1 MADESQP
8 AAPEPPPGLPEQKP
22 ASPESAAP
30 VDKVGARE
38 AEAEASESGVREVEA
53 REGSAASEVAPHVE
67 VPAVLRKE
75 VSQKVE
81 ERVHPEV
88 RKEVSP
94 EGPKKAPPLATVL
107 AAYEHPWAVRFT
119 HWVNA
124 ASIFV
129 LAASGLQIFRAF
141 PSFGPKIPQDNFMN
155 VPKTFTL
162 GGWLG
167 GALQWHFTFMWIFM
181 GSGVLYLIYQ
191 FLSGH
196 YRTVLFTP
204 RDIPG
209 VWPMVRHYF
218 LFGSKPPVTEQY
230 NPLQK
235 LAYTSTVLFGLLA
248 TVTGLVLYK
257 PVQFSW
263 LAAAMGGFHFARG
276 WHFFAMCGF
285 LAFIPGHLIM
295 VVLHGWANFVSMLV
309 GWKRDPEYLRE

>member
-38 AEAEASESGVREVEA
+38 AEAEAGESGVREVEA
-53 REGSAASEVAPHVE
+53 REGSAASEVAPHLE

-119 HWVNA
+119 HWMNA

-129 LAASGLQIFRAF
+129 LATSGLQIFRAF

-209 VWPMVRHYF
+209 VWPMLRHYF

-235 LAYTSTVLFGLLA
+235 LAYTSTYGHWVGTLQ
-248 TVTGLVLYK
+248 TGAV
-257 PVQFSW
+257 
-263 LAAAMGGFHFARG
+263 
-276 WHFFAMCGF
+276 F
-285 LAFIPGHLIM
+285 LAGSGHGRVSLRSGLAFFRDVRISGIHSRSLDYGCAPRLGQFR
-295 VVLHGWANFVSMLV
+295 LHAGGMEARS
-309 GWKRDPEYLRE
+309 